1 MVKDVQDLNPTDS
14 TRRVLIVDD
23 DRELASQLKTAF
35 RAQGIEAAIVHNA
48 DAAAEQLPEFRPQVG
63 VIDIPQDHSIGFEL
77 LDRLRGLKHDLQFV
91 LITAHADIENAVKAL
106 REGAFHYL
114 TKPLDE
120 QQLVAI
126 VERAF
131 EVAEAELELSHA
143 RKVLEQRERLYKRA
157 IAYAHAVAY
166 QRDYSTKSFSFI
178 DEGIYQ
184 LTGYRPEEITPEV
197 WGGLIEERVME
208 GEGLGLPVDEAIRR
222 TWAGELKIWNAD
234 YRIRTRDGQERW
246 LADSSVQI
254 EDEQGKRIGSLG
266 ILQDITYRKRVEEEL
281 RRLNV
286 ELEDRVARRTEEL
299 RRSNIEIQETN
310 RVLRDTVRQLREH
323 ERVMADELSL
333 AQEVQLH
340 FLPEQFP
347 FRDQLRFAAYY
358 QSSSKIGGD
367 LYDVFPLGDRVAG
380 FYVADASGHG
390 VSAALVTAV
399 LKISVE
405 RLRRTLRFT
414 CPDNPDSAPA
424 DAEIEALGTFLHD
437 LSKTLLDTIPERSFV
452 TFFFGAL
459 CLDTGQLFL
468 ANAGHNPPI
477 RYDSS
482 AHSAEE
488 LHVPNNLPLGLH
500 PGWVFEIGVT
510 QLHPGDSLILYT
522 DGITEAL
529 DLHDNEFGLPRL
541 LKNIQTFGH
550 LSPQELIDALTHDV
564 AEFLGDLEPNDDQ
577 SLLVLS
583 YQPSNAEKPLSA
595 GASAAKTNN
604 PPVPPGR

>member
-1 MVKDVQDLNPTDS
+1 MVKDEQNLKPEDAV
-14 TRRVLIVDD
+14 RRVLIVDE
-23 DRELASQLKTAF
+23 DRIVARQLETAF
-35 RAQGIEAAIVHNA
+35 RAHGIEAAIVHDA
-48 DAAAEQLPEFRPQVG
+48 DAAAEQLPGFRPQVG

-77 LDRLRGLKHDLQFV
+77 LDRLRGLKHDLQFI

-120 QQLVAI
+120 HQLIAI

-131 EVAEAELELSHA
+131 EVAEAEHELAHA
-143 RKVLEQRERLYKRA
+143 RKALEQRENLYKRA

-208 GEGLGLPVDEAIRR
+208 GEGLGLPCDEAIRR

-254 EDEQGKRIGSLG
+254 EDEHGKPIGSLG

-299 RRSNIEIQETN
+299 RRSNLEIQETN
-310 RVLRDTVRQLREH
+310 RVLRDTVRQLRER

-340 FLPEQFP
+340 FLPQHFP

-405 RLRRTLRFT
+405 RLRRSLPFS
-414 CPDNPDSAPA
+414 CPPEHDPTSAQS
-424 DAEIEALGTFLHD
+424 EVKALGAFLQN

-477 RYDSS
+477 RHDFRTRC
-482 AHSAEE
+482 AEE
-488 LHVPNNLPLGLH
+488 LNIPNNLPLGLH
-500 PGWVFEIGVT
+500 PDWVFEIGVT
-510 QLHPGDSLILYT
+510 QLQPGDTLVLYT

-529 DLHDNEFGLPRL
+529 DLHDTEFGLPRL
-541 LKNIQTFGH
+541 LHNIHTCGH
-550 LSPQELIDALTHDV
+550 LSPQELIDAVTRDV

-583 YQPSNAEKPLSA
+583 YQPSTAEQPLSA
-595 GASAAKTNN
+595 GAAATKSQNSPTS
-604 PPVPPGR
+604 PKA